1 MSTAEK
7 AKKNKYNEA
16 SEERRAS
23 FSPFI
28 VSADGFMGRE
38 ASFLI
43 KHLSEMLANKWQRQ
57 YSEVKGWL
65 KARLLFSTIRATGLC
80 IRGSRVKWR
89 SVGIVDGADLPVHE
103 VN

>member
-1 MSTAEK
+1 
-7 AKKNKYNEA
+7 
-16 SEERRAS
+16 
-23 FSPFI
+23 
-28 VSADGFMGRE
+28 MGRE

-43 KHLSEMLANKWQRQ
+43 RHLSEMLANKWQRQ

-80 IRGSRVKWR
+80 NRGSRVKWR